1 LRLVVNRGLTFSGF
15 LMSLVLLLGLAVYQ
29 APAALAHANYERSL
43 PAANA
48 TVPSG
53 QSPAQVQVWFT
64 EDLEARFSELQVV
77 NQNQQRVDTGN
88 SHADPTDPRSLVVS
102 LKPNL
107 PDGAYTVIYK
117 NASSEDGHTIKGNF
131 SFLVGS
137 GTLPAST
144 AGSPLEQAE
153 GSNTAGNENANP
165 ASIILRWLNYLA
177 AAALLGALV
186 FTLLIWRP
194 AVSRARATK
203 RMGPELVQANE
214 RGLQNVLR
222 VAWWGLAAMA
232 VGWFAWWIYQ
242 AATFSG
248 QDLGQ
253 LFGLGG
259 GSSGPAALTDFLFNT
274 RYGLIWVVRLFLI
287 IGVLFA
293 LTFMLRGN
301 GRKTWLDFLPGLR
314 QGRQNV
320 LPAEETN
327 QAISPDSP
335 ATPGETGEET
345 TETGPQGPL
354 TVSLE
359 TRRYL
364 WWAGLLYGAAIML
377 TTSLNSH
384 AAAVA
389 DWGFW
394 AAVGSDWL
402 HLLSTATW
410 VGGLMAMA
418 FALMVALPALRPG
431 SGDRT
436 RLLASLI
443 PAFSQVIIISVMV
456 LLVTGTFNAALQL
469 ANVTDLFS
477 TPYGLSLTIKI
488 ALLVP
493 LLLLG
498 AYNLLVVSPRMR
510 AFAKSK
516 KAGPQEGAGS
526 IAAGTLGL
534 KFRRAVWA
542 EIVLTVLILLV
553 TAFLTSS
560 APPKGL
566 ATNNVLYFQTVQ
578 GGLKID
584 LAIAPGTIGENTF
597 EVRLT
602 DAATNQPV
610 SDAALV
616 DLRVEMQEMDMG
628 LTNLEL
634 KPLNGLPGRYMGEGP
649 ALAMVGTWHAD
660 LLIQRNGKD
669 DINYPVTLNIK
680 D

>member
-1 LRLVVNRGLTFSGF
+1 LLA
-15 LMSLVLLLGLAVYQ
+15 LLLGLAVYQ

-64 EDLEARFSELQVV
+64 EDLEIRFSELQVV
-77 NQNQQRVDTGN
+77 NQDQQRVDTGN
-88 SHADPTDPRSLVVS
+88 SHGDPTNPRSMIIS

-117 NASSEDGHTIKGNF
+117 NASAEDGHIIKGNF

-137 GTLPAST
+137 GTLPVST

-153 GSNTAGNENANP
+153 GGSTAGNENANP
-165 ASIILRWLNYLA
+165 ASITLRWLNYLA
-177 AAALLGALV
+177 AAALLGTLV

-194 AVSRARATK
+194 AVNRARATK
-203 RMGPELVQANE
+203 RMGKELAQANE

-222 VAWWGLAAMA
+222 VAWWGLGALA

-274 RYGLIWVVRLFLI
+274 RYGLIWFVRLFLI

-314 QGRQNV
+314 QGRQNL
-320 LPAEETN
+320 LPAEEANPN
-327 QAISPDSP
+327 QAIPP
-335 ATPGETGEET
+335 ANPAATGEIIEEAA
-345 TETGPQGPL
+345 ETGPQGPL

-364 WWAGLLYGAAIML
+364 WWAGLLYGAALML

-394 AAVGSDWL
+394 AAVASDWL

-410 VGGLMAMA
+410 VGGLLAMA
-418 FALMVALPALRPG
+418 FALLVALPALRPG

-477 TPYGLSLTIKI
+477 TPYGLSLSLKI

-534 KFRRAVWA
+534 KFRRTVWA
-542 EIVLTVLILLV
+542 EIGLTVLILLV
-553 TAFLTSS
+553 TSFLTSS

-566 ATNNVLYFQTVQ
+566 ASNNVLYFQTVQ

-602 DAATNQPV
+602 DAVTNQPV

-616 DLRVEMQEMDMG
+616 DLRVAMQEMDMG

-634 KPLNGLPGRYMGEGP
+634 KPLNGLPGRYLAEGP
-649 ALAMVGTWHAD
+649 TLAMVGTWHAD

-669 DINYPVTLNIK
+669 DVDYPITLNIK
-680 D
+680 E

>member
-1 LRLVVNRGLTFSGF
+1 
-15 LMSLVLLLGLAVYQ
+15 MSLVLLLGLAVYQ